1 MATAIPHLWQVVLL
15 LALSQAVVL
24 VVACR
29 TDVLM
34 QTVAPCPTWTGR
46 IGESSQHG
54 WLWRIS
60 EECHVRELE
69 AKAQGWLFAVE
80 HAVV

>member
-1 MATAIPHLWQVVLL
+1 MAAAIPQLWQVVLL

-29 TDVLM
+29 TDV
-34 QTVAPCPTWTGR
+34 QTVAPSPSRTGR

-54 WLWRIS
+54 WLGRIS
-60 EECHVRELE
+60 EECNVRELQ
-69 AKAQGWLFAVE
+69 AKPQGWAVE
-80 HAVV
+80 RAVV